1 MYRRICFSTGST
13 SPSEGCS
20 DVHGLVVVGASTQPP
35 HQYPFLVSGLWDGEQ
50 VQLTEGCPDEHRLV
64 VEGASFRNITITSV
78 HGEQVQLT
86 EDCPDEHRLVV
97 EGASIT
103 PVSWSCTRSLGWGTC
118 SASRVR
124 CAVPCTDFKISQSLL
139 YIKAVEHH
147 LVDIL
152 SVDMEVH

>member
-1 MYRRICFSTGST
+1 MYRRICFNTGST
-13 SPSEGCS
+13 SPSEDCS
-20 DVHGLVVVGASTQPP
+20 DVHRLVVVGASTQPP
-35 HQYPFLVSGLWDGEQ
+35 HQYHFLVSGLWD
-50 VQLTEGCPDEHRLV
+50 
-64 VEGASFRNITITSV
+64 
-78 HGEQVQLT
+78 GEQVQLT

-139 YIKAVEHH
+139 HIKAVEHH